1 MVAIIKKESDDMYIY
16 FKLFIWN
23 GLNYVNIDSTFIFWD
38 DTYNDDYEF
47 KAIKDML
54 KRNNINKY
62 QII

>member
-1 MVAIIKKESDDMYIY
+1 MVAIIKKESDDTQIY

-38 DTYNDDYEF
+38 DAYNDDYEF

-62 QII
+62 QTI

>member
-1 MVAIIKKESDDMYIY
+1 MVAIIKKESDDTHIY

-38 DTYNDDYEF
+38 DAYNDDYEF
-47 KAIKDML
+47 KAIKDIL

-62 QII
+62 QTI

>member
-1 MVAIIKKESDDMYIY
+1 MIAIIKKESDDTHIY

-38 DTYNDDYEF
+38 DAYNDDYEF
-47 KAIKDML
+47 KAIKDIL

-62 QII
+62 QTI

>member
-1 MVAIIKKESDDMYIY
+1 MVAIIKKESDDTHIY

-38 DTYNDDYEF
+38 DAYNDDYEF

-62 QII
+62 QTI